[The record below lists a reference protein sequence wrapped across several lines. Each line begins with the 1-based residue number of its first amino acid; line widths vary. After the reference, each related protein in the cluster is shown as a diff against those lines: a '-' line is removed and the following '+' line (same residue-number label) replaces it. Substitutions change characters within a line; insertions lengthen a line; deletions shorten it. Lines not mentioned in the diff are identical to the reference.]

1 MLVARTEYL
10 GCVWCP
16 WFPINYLHLL
26 QLVCLHHRFLFNS
39 MRFLL
44 RLSYPDNWSSTD
56 IPRHKYQ
63 TIRPFLSL
71 CVCVCIECVYVLL
84 YYNSRVLCL
93 YIYSLRQ
100 NFYKWNK
107 FRAVSI
113 FSILIVFIYHFVCR
127 FVFMYYI
134 NCYYQLLESMKH
146 ILNGTII
153 LSSHII
159 TSSCAKCH
167 GYVQKPGYTRKY
179 ANNFPGKKIKWWYF
193 QELLFYPIY
202 FRNCFL
208 QCVVILDPQ

>member
-1 MLVARTEYL
+1 MFV
-10 GCVWCP
+10 
-16 WFPINYLHLL
+16 
-26 QLVCLHHRFLFNS
+26 
-39 MRFLL
+39 
-44 RLSYPDNWSSTD
+44 
-56 IPRHKYQ
+56 
-63 TIRPFLSL
+63 
-71 CVCVCIECVYVLL
+71 
-84 YYNSRVLCL
+84 

-113 FSILIVFIYHFVCR
+113 FCILIVFIYHFVCR

-146 ILNGTII
+146 ILNGTIVF

-167 GYVQKPGYTRKY
+167 GYIQKPGYTRKD
-179 ANNFPGKKIKWWYF
+179 ATNFPGKKIKWWYF

-202 FRNCFL
+202 FRNCFSSMCCHFRPAINVYKGVRL
-208 QCVVILDPQ
+208 YFEIT